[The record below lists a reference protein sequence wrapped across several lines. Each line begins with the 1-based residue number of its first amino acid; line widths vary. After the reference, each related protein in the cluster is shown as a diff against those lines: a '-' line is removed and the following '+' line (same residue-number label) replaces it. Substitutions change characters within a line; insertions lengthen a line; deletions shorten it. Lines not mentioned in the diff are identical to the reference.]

1 MSTKP
6 IAEFGV
12 THFKGISVKE
22 KGAEG
27 RYVLVPSGAVFP
39 KHIKLDRCKRFTDD
53 PAKLSQKFLQAN
65 DVLFNSGGVGTLGR
79 SHHISEIE
87 PKTYV
92 PDSFVLVLRTNGEQL
107 LSKYLY
113 YYLQSPAAKQL
124 IEDNTRG
131 TIGITSIKSEAVLG
145 FPIPCPSLVE
155 QQRIVRQLDD
165 VFEGIAL
172 AKANAEKNLQNAYKL
187 LNVYLAS
194 VFTNTK
200 GDWDQKYLGD
210 VCTFENGDRGE
221 NYPSASVRTPTGVPF
236 INAGHLIE
244 GKVDFRSM
252 DFIPKSRFALLSNGK
267 IRPGDI
273 LFCLRGSLGKFATV
287 GDLSEG
293 AIASSLVIIRTKK
306 MLLPEFLLG
315 YLKSPLCAAM
325 IQKHKGGTAQPN
337 LSAASLRSFVIP
349 LPQISDQERV
359 VDSVNS
365 FSDAIDRLSEIYKTK
380 VYALSALEN
389 SILNRSFV
397 SDATAAL

>member
-1 MSTKP
+1 MNGTQK
-6 IAEFGV
+6 V
-12 THFKGISVKE
+12 
-22 KGAEG
+22 
-27 RYVLVPSGAVFP
+27 VL
-39 KHIKLDRCKRFTDD
+39 
-53 PAKLSQKFLQAN
+53 
-65 DVLFNSGGVGTLGR
+65 
-79 SHHISEIE
+79 ISEAELGSLFSTGFCFLE
-87 PKTYV
+87 PN
-92 PDSFVLVLRTNGEQL
+92 DALD
-107 LSKYLY
+107 SKYLFY
-113 YYLQSPAAKQL
+113 FLTSEGFQSEKNALAG
-124 IEDNTRG
+124 E
-131 TIGITSIKSEAVLG
+131 GIMGGIKNSDVANMQ
-145 FPIPCPSLVE
+145 IPLPPLPE
-155 QQRIVRQLDD
+155 QQRIVRLLDEA
-165 VFEGIAL
+165 FEGIAT
-172 AKANAEKNLQNAYKL
+172 AKANAEKSLQNAYKL

-200 GDWDQKYLGD
+200 GDWDQKNLGD

-236 INAGHLIE
+236 INAGHLTE

-252 DFIPKSRFALLSNGK
+252 DYIPKSRFDLLSNGK

-293 AIASSLVIIRTKK
+293 AIASSLVIIRTEK

-337 LSAASLRSFVIP
+337 LSAASLRSFVMP
-349 LPQISDQERV
+349 LPRVSDQQRI
-359 VDSVNS
+359 VDGVNS

-380 VYALSALEN
+380 AYALSALEN

-397 SDATAAL
+397 SDATGA

>member
-1 MSTKP
+1 MRDS
-6 IAEFGV
+6 
-12 THFKGISVKE
+12 
-22 KGAEG
+22 
-27 RYVLVPSGAVFP
+27 
-39 KHIKLDRCKRFTDD
+39 
-53 PAKLSQKFLQAN
+53 
-65 DVLFNSGGVGTLGR
+65 
-79 SHHISEIE
+79 SEIGPVPFYTSGIKIARHTE
-87 PKTYV
+87 SLCSGENIFIATGGKANFQYLDGPAAYSTDTYV
-92 PDSFVLVLRTNGEQL
+92 ITGTNRIET
-107 LSKYLY
+107 KYLY
-113 YYLQSPAAKQL
+113 YFLTSQTEFIDENLFRGAALRHLSRPEFKAL
-124 IEDNTRG
+124 R
-131 TIGITSIKSEAVLG
+131 VPL
-145 FPIPCPSLVE
+145 PSLLE
-155 QQRIVRQLDD
+155 QQRIVRLLDEAI
-165 VFEGIAL
+165 EGIPV

-221 NYPSASVRTPTGVPF
+221 NYPSASVRTSTGVPF

-252 DFIPKSRFALLSNGK
+252 DFIPKSRFDLLSNGK

>member
-1 MSTKP
+1 MSWPIRSLAEVAPIRSRKP
-6 IAEFGV
+6 EF
-12 THFKGISVKE
+12 FD
-22 KGAEG
+22 GAR
-27 RYVLVPSGAVFP
+27 RYYSTGAVG
-39 KHIKLDRCKRFTDD
+39 KSGELDAPELVTFAERPSRANSMPRIGDVGFARMNGTQKVVLISEAELGSLFSTGFCFLEPNDRLDSRYLFYFLTSGGFQ
-53 PAKLSQKFLQAN
+53 SQKNALAGEGIMGGIKNADVAN
-65 DVLFNSGGVGTLGR
+65 MKIPL
-79 SHHISEIE
+79 
-87 PKTYV
+87 P
-92 PDSFVLVLRTNGEQL
+92 P
-107 LSKYLY
+107 LS
-113 YYLQSPAAKQL
+113 
-124 IEDNTRG
+124 
-131 TIGITSIKSEAVLG
+131 
-145 FPIPCPSLVE
+145 E
-155 QQRIVRQLDD
+155 QQRIVRLLDGA
-165 VFEGIAL
+165 FEGIAI

-252 DFIPKSRFALLSNGK
+252 DFIPKSRFDLLSNGK

-349 LPQISDQERV
+349 LPQISDQERI

-365 FSDAIDRLSEIYKTK
+365 FSDAIDHLSEIYKTK

>member
-1 MSTKP
+1 MSWPTRSLAEVAPIRSRKP
-6 IAEFGV
+6 EF
-12 THFKGISVKE
+12 FD
-22 KGAEG
+22 GAR
-27 RYVLVPSGAVFP
+27 RYYSTGAVG
-39 KHIKLDRCKRFTDD
+39 KSGELDAPELVTFAERPSRANSMPRIDD
-53 PAKLSQKFLQAN
+53 VGFARMNGTQKV
-65 DVLFNSGGVGTLGR
+65 VL
-79 SHHISEIE
+79 ISEAELGSLFSTGFCFLE
-87 PKTYV
+87 PNETL
-92 PDSFVLVLRTNGEQL
+92 D
-107 LSKYLY
+107 SKYLFY
-113 YYLQSPAAKQL
+113 FLTSEGFQSEKNALAG
-124 IEDNTRG
+124 E
-131 TIGITSIKSEAVLG
+131 GIMGGIKNSDVANMQ
-145 FPIPCPSLVE
+145 IPLPLLSE
-155 QQRIVRQLDD
+155 QQRIVRLLDEA
-165 VFEGIAL
+165 FEGIAI

-236 INAGHLIE
+236 INAGHLTE

-252 DFIPKSRFALLSNGK
+252 DYIPKSRFDLLSNGK

-293 AIASSLVIIRTKK
+293 AIASSLVIIRTEK

-337 LSAASLRSFVIP
+337 LSAASLRSFVMP
-349 LPQISDQERV
+349 LPRVSDQERI
-359 VDSVNS
+359 VDGVNL

-380 VYALSALEN
+380 ASALSALEN
-389 SILNRSFV
+389 SILNRSFA
-397 SDATAAL
+397 SDATAA